1 MKQFNLG
8 SFSLKKKKKKENDD
22 KTSWKLKYSDVDY
35 YYSFS

>member
-8 SFSLKKKKKKENDD
+8 SFSLKKKKENDD